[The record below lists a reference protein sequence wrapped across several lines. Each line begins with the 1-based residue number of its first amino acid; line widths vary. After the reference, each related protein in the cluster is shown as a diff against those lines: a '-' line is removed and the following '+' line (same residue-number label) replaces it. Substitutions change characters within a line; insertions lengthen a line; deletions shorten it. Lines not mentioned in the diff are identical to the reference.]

1 MELKRIL
8 AKDIRRATEKAVA
21 LLKIRVGENSPVDL
35 HAGMDM
41 DEVLRLCQITGLAEA
56 FSNQEFSKAWDVEGA
71 VTESDF
77 KELTDNV
84 DELNSHINS
93 MDSLD
98 MTDMVFH
105 IEEKFGIRFEDRFV
119 FENFEK
125 LCPRV
130 TITSR

>member
-1 MELKRIL
+1 MNT
-8 AKDIRRATEKAVA
+8 KDRLVSLIC
-21 LLKIRVGENSPVDL
+21 D
-35 HAGMDM
+35 
-41 DEVLRLCQITGLAEA
+41 RLCIE
-56 FSNQEFSKAWDVEGA
+56 
-71 VTESDF
+71 VTN
-77 KELTDNV
+77 NV

-125 LCPRV
+125 LCDHLDKKLV
-130 TITSR
+130 DIS